1 MDAAGPGAI
10 MRFGMTFS
18 GKDSGQDIMRIYLD
32 GSSVLAV
39 EVALGLAC
47 FEPLRSGVN
56 ESACAAG

>member
-1 MDAAGPGAI
+1 